1 MKQMKKWQWAFVA
14 FLVIITLASIVAD
27 FTASH
32 DSHNSTDTHAT
43 QAEEAHKTEE
53 VQHTAE
59 AHETEGHHKAE
70 GTNHDTDAHHAE
82 VAHAAKAD
90 AHGGSHWWSFK
101 TFWIWFGAFGT
112 FVITIFAKKILGP
125 IIYKKEDF
133 YNE

>member
-1 MKQMKKWQWAFVA
+1 MKEMKKWQWAFVA

-32 DSHNSTDTHAT
+32 DSHGSDSHA
-43 QAEEAHKTEE
+43 ADAHKTKDTHHVED
-53 VQHTAE
+53 A
-59 AHETEGHHKAE
+59 HKAE
-70 GTNHDTDAHHAE
+70 DAHHE
-82 VAHAAKAD
+82 AD
-90 AHGGSHWWSFK
+90 AHHGGHWWSFK
-101 TFWIWFGAFGT
+101 TFWIWFGAIGT